1 MNLIDLISQINNV
14 DEDLI
19 IFLEN
24 MDDYKSDLILEYPEE
39 DDNGIKIE
47 NDNKYYYLLE
57 VFLAKEFISD
67 WIASLDYS
75 PSPEEIA
82 KRLYEYGINDA

>member
-24 MDDYKSDLILEYPEE
+24 MDDYKSDLILAYPEE

>member
-1 MNLIDLISQINNV
+1 MDLIDLIIQLNDV

-19 IFLEN
+19 IFLKN
-24 MDDYKSDLILEYPEE
+24 MDDYKSDLILAYPEE
-39 DDNGIKIE
+39 DDNGIKTE
-47 NDNKYYYLLE
+47 NGNKYYYLLE
-57 VFLAKEFISD
+57 VFLAKEFISG

-75 PSPEEIA
+75 PSQEEMA

>member
-1 MNLIDLISQINNV
+1 MNLIDLISQINKV

-19 IFLEN
+19 IFLNN
-24 MDDYKSDLILEYPEE
+24 MDDYKSYLILAYPEE

-47 NDNKYYYLLE
+47 NGNKYYYFLE

-67 WIASLDYS
+67 WIVSLDYS
-75 PSPEEIA
+75 PSQEEIA